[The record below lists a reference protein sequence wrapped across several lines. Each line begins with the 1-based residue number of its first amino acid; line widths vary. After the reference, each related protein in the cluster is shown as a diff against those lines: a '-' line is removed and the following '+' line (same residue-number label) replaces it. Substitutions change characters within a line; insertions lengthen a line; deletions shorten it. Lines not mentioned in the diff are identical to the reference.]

1 VVSHHLLNDYFPFSK
16 KVVES
21 IQRGSMEYD
30 GLTEHEVKDLFEKM
44 LVKKKKAKI
53 WSKVKHIYY

>member
-30 GLTEHEVKDLFEKM
+30 GLTENEVKDLFEKM
-44 LVKKKKAKI
+44 LVKKKKKLKYGAK
-53 WSKVKHIYY
+53 